1 VSHND
6 GWRLAAERREMG
18 KVYAVHRLL
27 DGELHQGAQ
36 VLSRA
41 ARADVRERPLC
52 PRFEMLPLRDYGMYF
67 GHQRSRF
74 IDRFSR
80 HRNSFRKVTPRFMK
94 PA

>member
-1 VSHND
+1 MARV
-6 GWRLAAERREMG
+6 AERREMG
-18 KVYAVHRLL
+18 KVSVFDQLL
-27 DGELHQGAQ
+27 DGELHQGAK

-41 ARADVRERPLC
+41 VRAERRPLC
-52 PRFEMLPLRDYGMYF
+52 PRFELLPLRGYGVYF

-80 HRNSFRKVTPRFMK
+80 HRNSSRKVTPRFMK